1 MHATI
6 LRTSYILQKIQ
17 LYNLSLYIVHT
28 GLDSSKKGAVEA
40 LCFLTYILGL
50 VTHFFP
56 FLLHYEIY
64 EGLVV

>member
-1 MHATI
+1 M
-6 LRTSYILQKIQ
+6 
-17 LYNLSLYIVHT
+17 HT

-56 FLLHYEIY
+56 LLLRYEIY
-64 EGLVV
+64 EGLVVRAFDL